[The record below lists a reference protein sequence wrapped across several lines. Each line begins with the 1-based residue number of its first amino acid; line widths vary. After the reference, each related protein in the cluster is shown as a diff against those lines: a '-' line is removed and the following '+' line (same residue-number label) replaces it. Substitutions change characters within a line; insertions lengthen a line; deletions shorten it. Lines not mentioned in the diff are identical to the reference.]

1 MTPARTDSK
10 SKRMQIEAF
19 SEGKDP
25 GDLAANED
33 QFLILPGRGYAV
45 LDGVTDVNGQLYD
58 GMRRGRLASGIVQ
71 RAAAEML
78 ATLPPEEI
86 NAARLIEHANA
97 RLLAAYE
104 RFGLSQ
110 EVRTDPDRR
119 FSTTLT
125 LAIDLGAAFR
135 FILIGDSGLRLNGS
149 EVVANE
155 MGLDLVTASL
165 RQEAYALVEAAGGG
179 PAERARV
186 GKSCAFYGAANL
198 HPDMRPWLDAG
209 KLLILSRRS
218 LERSVARFP
227 AVPVEDIASVIAGG
241 VVGQGRFRNRTGSP
255 FSYSVLDGFEIPLEL
270 VTCFER
276 PRASLRSIELFSDG
290 YFRWGAEP
298 RLAAWEAAFAE
309 VERLD
314 PEKIRLYPSVKGS
327 YDGIRTDDRTV
338 VIARL

>member
-1 MTPARTDSK
+1 
-10 SKRMQIEAF
+10 MQIEAF

-33 QFLILPGRGYAV
+33 QFLVLPGRGYAV

-58 GMRRGRLASGIVQ
+58 GMRRGRLASGIAQ
-71 RAAAEML
+71 RAAAALL

-86 NAARLIEHANA
+86 TAACLIEHTNA
-97 RLLAAYE
+97 QLLAAYE
-104 RFGLSQ
+104 RFGLAQ
-110 EVRTDPDRR
+110 EARSNPDRR

-125 LAIDLGAAFR
+125 LAIDLGATFR

-186 GKSCAFYGAANL
+186 GKSCAFYGTADL
-198 HPDMRPWLDAG
+198 HPDMQPWLDAG
-209 KLLILSRRS
+209 KLPILSRRS

-241 VVGQGRFRNRTGSP
+241 VSGQGRFRNRTGSP
-255 FSYSVLDGFEIPLEL
+255 FSYSVLDGFEIPPEL
-270 VTCFER
+270 VTSFER
-276 PRASLRSIELFSDG
+276 PRASLHSIELFSDG